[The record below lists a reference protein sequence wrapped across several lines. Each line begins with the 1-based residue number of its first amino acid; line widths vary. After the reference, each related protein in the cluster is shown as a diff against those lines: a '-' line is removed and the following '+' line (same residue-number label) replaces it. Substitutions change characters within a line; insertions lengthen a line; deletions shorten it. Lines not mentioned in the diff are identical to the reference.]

1 MKQLYNS
8 IILVFAIV
16 FISGCASYAPKT
28 NDLTAILV
36 KTNEAITQ
44 LEKKISTSTDQE
56 LINSY
61 NQLNQKHQELFPLL
75 EKCNEKYALTTEYL
89 STLRETQKILANMDK
104 NFDQIMDKIFML
116 NAIFQDYEAKLQTIK
131 NTAQNDATTK
141 IKVVVSSGQEEGFF
155 VFGKLSFEKEQEIK
169 RFRFNQPTQ
178 NASQDFVPGYYL
190 FWLEKDN
197 RVSEPELHLIMS
209 NNGEEEKTLVLA
221 TPKE

>member
-1 MKQLYNS
+1 MKHLYNS

-16 FISGCASYAPKT
+16 FIHSCASYAPKT
-28 NDLTAILV
+28 NDLTLILA

-44 LEKKISTSTDQE
+44 LEEKISTSTDQE
-56 LINSY
+56 LINAY
-61 NQLNQKHQELFPLL
+61 NQLNEKHRELFPLL

-89 STLRETQKILANMDK
+89 STLRETQKILANMDQ
-104 NFDQIMDKIFML
+104 NFDQITDKIFML

-141 IKVVVSSGQEEGFF
+141 IKVVVNSGQEEGFF

-190 FWLEKDN
+190 FWLEKEN